1 MRPIRCIHL
10 DGLKYKYLSIV
21 QTKDTMVVRVLYPML
36 TNDGRTLTSSNDILT
51 DKVLIWDLLDLN
63 GQLFQVVAEGIF
75 DLKNPL
81 HKQWFKSNANICFV
95 LNAAM
100 PNGVVS
106 IVPQHLVAGT
116 TYEHTPDWARRE
128 GIEVLA
134 QLYVWSDTD
143 TVEECAKSFAV
154 DNKGQL
160 FTNIPPSRLAHVDT
174 QWMQREDRSW
184 FVTLQHTLKC
194 EAGEDNFVQCTL
206 TCSNLG
212 NKVPVCGTYLV
223 EASCGYIPVREI
235 QVENGEGKFA
245 WYPLMLS
252 QEDADSGIRI
262 LVRDVQG
269 CPCCE
274 CIMRFSND
282 HQR

>member
-10 DGLKYKYLSIV
+10 DGLKHKYLSIV

-36 TNDGRTLTSSNDILT
+36 TQDGRTLTSSNDILT

-116 TYEHTPDWARRE
+116 AYEHTPDWARRE

-194 EAGEDNFVQCTL
+194 EVGEDDFVHCTL

-212 NKVPVCGTYLV
+212 NKVPVSGTYLV

-235 QVENGEGKFA
+235 HVENGEGKFA

-252 QEDADSGIRI
+252 QEDAASGIRI

-269 CPCCE
+269 YPCCE

-282 HQR
+282 R